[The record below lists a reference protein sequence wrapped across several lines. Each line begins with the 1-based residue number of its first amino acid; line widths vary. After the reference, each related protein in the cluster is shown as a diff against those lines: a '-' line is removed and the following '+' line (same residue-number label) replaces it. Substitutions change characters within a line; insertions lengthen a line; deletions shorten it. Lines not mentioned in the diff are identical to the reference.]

1 MLRHTLA
8 IGFATAF
15 FFGSPVFAAAL
26 EDGRDAYQKGDYAAA
41 LKLLRPLAD
50 AGNPEAQV
58 FVGMSYEFGDG
69 VTKNTAEAVKWYRQA
84 AQKGS
89 IDAAYNLGTIY
100 EDGNGI
106 AKNIPEAVKWF
117 REAAAKGHVL
127 SQRELASL
135 YHEGAAGMER
145 DDKEAVFW
153 FRMATGKNDVPSMT
167 ALGQMYLAGQG
178 VMPDRKEAQDLLR
191 RAAELGDPDAKKIF
205 DRVFGAAR

>member
-69 VTKNTAEAVKWYRQA
+69 VTKNTAE
-84 AQKGS
+84 
-89 IDAAYNLGTIY
+89 
-100 EDGNGI
+100 
-106 AKNIPEAVKWF
+106 
-117 REAAAKGHVL
+117 
-127 SQRELASL
+127 
-135 YHEGAAGMER
+135 
-145 DDKEAVFW
+145 
-153 FRMATGKNDVPSMT
+153 SMPPIISGQFTRTAT
-167 ALGQMYLAGQG
+167 AL
-178 VMPDRKEAQDLLR
+178 RKISLKQ
-191 RAAELGDPDAKKIF
+191 
-205 DRVFGAAR
+205 